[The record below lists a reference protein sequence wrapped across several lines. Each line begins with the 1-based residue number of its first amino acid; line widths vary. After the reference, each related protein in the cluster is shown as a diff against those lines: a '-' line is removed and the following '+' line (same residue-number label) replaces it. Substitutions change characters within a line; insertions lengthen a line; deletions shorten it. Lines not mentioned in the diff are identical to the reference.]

1 MTLRLP
7 SAATTDSR
15 MSLPNQPLPDQPRL
29 FDLFFSTSD
38 FLEIFSDRR
47 VLQGMLDF
55 EAALA
60 RAEAAHGIIPPA
72 AAAAIESQCGAEL
85 FDVAAIARE
94 AAAAG
99 NLAIPLVKALTASVA
114 ARDPQ
119 AARFVHWGATSQDA
133 IDTGL
138 ILQLRDAIAHTES
151 DLERFSRAL
160 ATLAQA
166 HKTTQMA
173 GRTWLQHAL
182 PITFGLKV
190 AGWYSAIERHRSRL
204 RELRP
209 RVLVLQLGGA
219 AGTLASLGPDA
230 LNVVTAVAKDLNL
243 GVPDL
248 PWHAERDRIAEAGAF
263 YGLLTGTLGKIARDV
278 SLLMQTEIGEVF
290 EPAADGR
297 GGSSAMP
304 QKRNPVGSAIA
315 LSAALRVP
323 GLVSTLLA
331 AMPQENERGMGNWH
345 AEWETLPE
353 IVRLTAGALAQMIQV
368 VEGLVVDTGRMAKN
382 LELTNGL
389 ILAEAVT
396 LALAAHLGRPAAHE
410 LVENAC
416 RSSIEQKRH
425 LRDVLWEDSRVRE
438 HISQSGLEKL
448 FDPGNYLG
456 LAEAWVDRAVP
467 AQFKAANPSA
477 KPK

>member
-1 MTLRLP
+1 
-7 SAATTDSR
+7 
-15 MSLPNQPLPDQPRL
+15 MSLPNQSRL
-29 FDLFFSTSD
+29 FDALFSTAD

-60 RAEAAHGIIPPA
+60 RAEAAHGIIPSA
-72 AAAAIESQCGAEL
+72 AAAAIESQCRAEL
-85 FDVAAIARE
+85 FDAAQIAGE

-99 NLAIPLVKALTASVA
+99 NLAIPLVKALTARVA
-114 ARDPQ
+114 TGDSQ
-119 AARFVHWGATSQDA
+119 AARFVHWGSTSQDA

-138 ILQLRDAIAHTES
+138 ILLLRDAIAHTES

-160 ATLAQA
+160 AALAQT
-166 HKTTQMA
+166 HKTTPMA

-204 RELRP
+204 LEVRP

-219 AGTLASLGPDA
+219 AGTLASLGPNA
-230 LNVVTAVAKDLNL
+230 LKVVTAVAKDLNL

-248 PWHAERDRIAEAGAF
+248 PWHAERDRIAEVGTYF
-263 YGLLTGTLGKIARDV
+263 GLLTGTLGKIARDV
-278 SLLMQTEIGEVF
+278 SLLMQSEIGEVF
-290 EPAADGR
+290 EPAAEGR

-331 AMPQENERGMGNWH
+331 AMPQENERGIGNWH

-396 LALAAHLGRPAAHE
+396 LALAAHLGRPVARE

-416 RSSIEQKRH
+416 RSSTGEKRH

-438 HISQSGLEKL
+438 HISPSDLEKI

-467 AQFKAANPSA
+467 AQVKVAAPSA
-477 KPK
+477 QPK

>member
-1 MTLRLP
+1 
-7 SAATTDSR
+7 
-15 MSLPNQPLPDQPRL
+15 MSLPNEPRL
-29 FDLFFSTSD
+29 LDLLFSTD
-38 FLEIFSDRR
+38 EFREIFSDRR

-60 RAEAAHGIIPPA
+60 RAEAAQGVIPVA
-72 AAAAIESQCGAEL
+72 AAAAIESQCRAEL
-85 FDVAAIARE
+85 FDVEKIARG

-99 NLAIPLVKALTASVA
+99 NLAIPLIEALTASVA
-114 ARDPQ
+114 SRHPH

-138 ILQLRDAIAHTES
+138 VLQLRDAIAHLES
-151 DLERFSRAL
+151 NLERFSRAL
-160 ATLAQA
+160 AALAHA
-166 HKTTQMA
+166 HKNTPMA
-173 GRTWLQHAL
+173 GRTWMQQAL

-190 AGWYSAIERHRSRL
+190 AGWYSAIERHRARL

-219 AGTLASLGPDA
+219 AGTLASLGPNA

-243 GVPDL
+243 GIPDL
-248 PWHAERDRIAEAGAF
+248 PWHAERDRIAEAGAYF
-263 YGLLTGTLGKIARDV
+263 GLLTGTLGKIARDI
-278 SLLMQTEIGEVF
+278 SLLTQTEIAEVL
-290 EPAADGR
+290 EPAAEGR

-353 IVRLTAGALAQMIQV
+353 IARLTAGALAQMIQV
-368 VEGLVVDTGRMAKN
+368 IEGLEVDRDRMAKN
-382 LELTNGL
+382 LQLTHGL

-396 LALAAHLGRPAAHE
+396 LALAAHMGRPAAHE
-410 LVENAC
+410 LVELAC
-416 RSSIEQKRH
+416 RSAIEQQRH
-425 LRDVLWEDSRVRE
+425 LGDVLWEDSRVRE
-438 HISQSGLEKL
+438 QISQGDWGKL
-448 FDPGNYLG
+448 FDPENYLG
-456 LAEAWVDRAVP
+456 LAETWVDRAVSR
-467 AQFKAANPSA
+467 QLKAAAPNA
-477 KPK
+477 KQK

>member
-1 MTLRLP
+1 MG
-7 SAATTDSR
+7 
-15 MSLPNQPLPDQPRL
+15 LPDQPRL
-29 FDLFFSTSD
+29 LDLLFSTPD

-47 VLQGMLDF
+47 ILQGMLDF

-60 RAEAAHGIIPPA
+60 RAEAALGIIPSA
-72 AAAAIESQCGAEL
+72 AAAAIESQCRAAF
-85 FDVAAIARE
+85 FDVGAIARE

-99 NLAIPLVKALTASVA
+99 NLAIPLVKAVTASVA
-114 ARDPQ
+114 KRDPQ

-160 ATLAQA
+160 AALAQT
-166 HKTTQMA
+166 HKNSPMA
-173 GRTWLQHAL
+173 GRTWSQHAL

-190 AGWYSAIERHRSRL
+190 AGWYSAIDRHRARL

-219 AGTLASLGPDA
+219 AGTLASLGPQA
-230 LNVVTAVAKDLNL
+230 LNVVIAVAKDLNL

-248 PWHAERDRIAEAGAF
+248 PWHAERDRITEVGGF

-278 SLLMQTEIGEVF
+278 ALLMQTEIAEVF
-290 EPAADGR
+290 EPIAEGR
-297 GGSSAMP
+297 GASSAMP

-353 IVRLTAGALAQMIQV
+353 IVRLSAGALAQMIQV
-368 VEGLVVDTGRMAKN
+368 VEGLEVDTARMAEN
-382 LELTNGL
+382 LELTHGL
-389 ILAEAVT
+389 ILAEAVAM
-396 LALAAHLGRPAAHE
+396 ALAAHLGRPAAHE
-410 LVENAC
+410 LVEHAC
-416 RSSIEQKRH
+416 RLSIQQQRH
-425 LRDVLWEDSRVRE
+425 LRDVLSEDSRVRE
-438 HISQSGLEKL
+438 HLSPGDLEKI
-448 FDPGNYLG
+448 FGPENYLG

-467 AQFKAANPSA
+467 ALLKTASTSA
-477 KPK
+477 KQK

>member
-1 MTLRLP
+1 
-7 SAATTDSR
+7 
-15 MSLPNQPLPDQPRL
+15 MSLPDQPRL
-29 FDLFFSTSD
+29 FDLLFSTGD

-60 RAEAAHGIIPPA
+60 RAEAAHGIIPAA
-72 AAAAIESQCGAEL
+72 AAAAIESQCRAEL
-85 FDVAAIARE
+85 FDIAKIAHE
-94 AAAAG
+94 GAAAG

-114 ARDPQ
+114 GRDPQ

-138 ILQLRDAIAHTES
+138 ILQLRDAIAHIES

-160 ATLAQA
+160 AALA
-166 HKTTQMA
+166 HEDKRTIMA
-173 GRTWLQHAL
+173 GRTWMQQAL

-190 AGWYSAIERHRSRL
+190 AGWYSAIERHRTRL

-219 AGTLASLGPDA
+219 AGTLASLGPHA

-243 GVPDL
+243 DVPDL
-248 PWHAERDRIAEAGAF
+248 PWQAERDRIAEAGTF
-263 YGLLTGTLGKIARDV
+263 CGLLTGTLGKIARDV

-290 EPAADGR
+290 EPAAEGR

-304 QKRNPVGSAIA
+304 QKRNPVGSAVA
-315 LSAALRVP
+315 LSAAIRVP
-323 GLVSTLLA
+323 ALVSTLLA

-345 AEWETLPE
+345 AEWETLPQ
-353 IVRLTAGALAQMIQV
+353 VFRLTAGALAQMIQV
-368 VEGLVVDTGRMAKN
+368 VEGLEVDRDRMAKN

-396 LALAAHLGRPAAHE
+396 LALAVRIGRPAAHE
-410 LVENAC
+410 LVEHAC
-416 RSSIEQKRH
+416 RSAIEQKRH
-425 LRDVLWEDSRVRE
+425 LRDVLWEKSQVRDQ
-438 HISQSGLEKL
+438 ISQGDLEKL
-448 FDPGNYLG
+448 FDPENYLG
-456 LAEAWVDRAVP
+456 LAETWVDRAVP
-467 AQFKAANPSA
+467 APLKAAAPSA
-477 KPK
+477 KQK

>member
-1 MTLRLP
+1 M
-7 SAATTDSR
+7 
-15 MSLPNQPLPDQPRL
+15 
-29 FDLFFSTSD
+29 
-38 FLEIFSDRR
+38 
-47 VLQGMLDF
+47 V
-55 EAALA
+55 
-60 RAEAAHGIIPPA
+60 
-72 AAAAIESQCGAEL
+72 
-85 FDVAAIARE
+85 
-94 AAAAG
+94 
-99 NLAIPLVKALTASVA
+99 
-114 ARDPQ
+114 
-119 AARFVHWGATSQDA
+119 
-133 IDTGL
+133 
-138 ILQLRDAIAHTES
+138 
-151 DLERFSRAL
+151 
-160 ATLAQA
+160 
-166 HKTTQMA
+166 
-173 GRTWLQHAL
+173 GRTWMQQAV

-219 AGTLASLGPDA
+219 AGTLASLGPNA
-230 LNVVTAVAKDLNL
+230 LKVVAAVAKDLNL

-248 PWHAERDRIAEAGAF
+248 PWHAERDRIAEVGAF
-263 YGLLTGTLGKIARDV
+263 CGLLTGTLGKIARDV

-290 EPAADGR
+290 EPAAAGR
-297 GGSSAMP
+297 GGSSSMP

-368 VEGLVVDTGRMAKN
+368 IEGLGVDTGRMAKN

-410 LVENAC
+410 LVESAC
-416 RSSIEQKRH
+416 RSAIEQKRH
-425 LRDVLWEDSRVRE
+425 LREVLSEDSRVRE
-438 HISQSGLEKL
+438 HISQSDLEKL
-448 FDPGNYLG
+448 FDPANYLG
-456 LAEAWVDRAVP
+456 LAEVWVDRAVP
-467 AQFKAANPSA
+467 APIKAAAPST
-477 KPK
+477 KQK